1 MAKTQKD
8 KGARGEI
15 MFRDFCREH
24 GFSQVQRGGQ
34 LPFQKGDKLADVI
47 GLAGVH
53 LEIKNVEK
61 LNVREAEEQA
71 EADCQKSGRLPIL
84 AHKKNRKPWLITMR
98 ADDWILMYK
107 AWLKQQPAEAIQDS
121 LISDYLQL
129 FAKNVFCW
137 RKAGYP

>member
-1 MAKTQKD
+1 MAKTQKA
-8 KGARGEI
+8 KGARGDI

-24 GFSQVQRGGQ
+24 GFANVQRGGQ
-34 LPFQKGDKLADVI
+34 LPYQKGSFLADVI

-71 EADCQKSGRLPIL
+71 ERDCQDGRIPIL

-98 ADDWILMYK
+98 ADDFFSLYG
-107 AWLKQQPAEAIQDS
+107 AWLKEQPAENVDRS
-121 LISDYLQL
+121 LMDDYLQL
-129 FAKNVFCW
+129 FAKNMWCW

>member
-24 GFSQVQRGGQ
+24 GFANMQRGGQ
-34 LPFQKGDKLADVI
+34 LPYQKGSFLADVI
-47 GLAGVH
+47 GLALTHV
-53 LEIKNVEK
+53 EVKNVEK

-71 EADCQKSGRLPIL
+71 ERDCQDGRIPIL

-98 ADDWILMYK
+98 ADDWMMMYR
-107 AWLKQQPAEAIQDS
+107 AWLKQQPAEAVQDS

>member
-1 MAKTQKD
+1 MAKTQKA

-24 GFSQVQRGGQ
+24 GFANVQRGGQ
-34 LPFQKGDKLADVI
+34 LPYQKGSFLADVI

-71 EADCQKSGRLPIL
+71 ERDCQDGRIPIL

-98 ADDWILMYK
+98 ADDWLLMYG
-107 AWLKQQPAEAIQDS
+107 AWLKQQPAENVDEN
-121 LISDYLQL
+121 LMDDYLQL
-129 FAKNVFCW
+129 FAKNMWCW